1 MCSPLPHRGAEL
13 AGLLLAF
20 GDIVP
25 GHGLPAGWVQQA
37 GGLAEGCLG
46 LAEGCLVCSP
56 LPASTRSLGSPCE
69 NAWGLEKSETVFVSN
84 TWLGFF

>member
-20 GDIVP
+20 GDIVL
-25 GHGLPAGWVQQA
+25 GCGLPAGWVQQA
-37 GGLAEGCLG
+37 GGLAEGCL
-46 LAEGCLVCSP
+46 VCS

-84 TWLGFF
+84 IWLGFF

>member
-1 MCSPLPHRGAEL
+1 MCSPLPPGGAEL

-37 GGLAEGCLG
+37 GGLAEGCL
-46 LAEGCLVCSP
+46 VCSP
-56 LPASTRSLGSPCE
+56 LPA
-69 NAWGLEKSETVFVSN
+69 
-84 TWLGFF
+84 

>member
-1 MCSPLPHRGAEL
+1 MCSPLPHGGAEL

-37 GGLAEGCLG
+37 GG